1 MNEAYIFSEILDLCI
16 KYKLK
21 CVDDLIIYIN
31 HILSQKPNNENIIKK
46 LQKLT
51 KDTDFSYETMQ
62 VNSSINDDSIMMKME
77 IS

>member
-31 HILSQKPNNENIIKK
+31 HILSQKTNNENIIKK

-62 VNSSINDDSIMMKME
+62 VNSSINDDRIMMKME